1 MPTFE
6 DREKGFER
14 KFEHDQEMAFKVRSR
29 KRKLLGEWAAH
40 HLGLKGGEA
49 EAYAEQL
56 AQLGLHP
63 GGDEAEIEAIAK
75 DFARKGVALGP
86 DRIKLEAEHFD
97 REARKQLGATK

>member
-14 KFEHDQEMAFKVRSR
+14 KFEHDQELAFKVRSR
-29 KRKLLGEWAAH
+29 KRRLLGAWAAGQ
-40 HLGLKGGEA
+40 LGLKGREA
-49 EAYAEQL
+49 EAYADRL

-75 DFARKGVALGP
+75 DFAQKGVALARE
-86 DRIKLEAEHFD
+86 RIRLEAEHFD
-97 REARKQLGATK
+97 REARKELGAPK